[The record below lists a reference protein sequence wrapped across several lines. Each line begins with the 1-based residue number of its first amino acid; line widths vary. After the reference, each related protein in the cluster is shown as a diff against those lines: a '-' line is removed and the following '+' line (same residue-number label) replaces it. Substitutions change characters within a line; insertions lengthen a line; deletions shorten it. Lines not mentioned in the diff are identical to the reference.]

1 MLVKKDRLN
10 QMHIATNTSSGK
22 IDISSEKI
30 TAEIAKEF
38 SNILENGDLVFL
50 IGDMGV
56 GKTTFV
62 RYLINEFQKKNN
74 FELTEVTSPT
84 FNILNEYQ
92 IGDLNIKHYDLYRL
106 KEFNEINNLGILDDA
121 KNSLILIEWPKL
133 LLNNLTDFTMLSFSY
148 SKDCLLYTSPSPR
161 DLSTSRMP
169 SSA

>member
-1 MLVKKDRLN
+1 
-10 QMHIATNTSSGK
+10 MHIATNTSSGK

-38 SNILENGDLVFL
+38 SNIFENGDLVFL
-50 IGDMGV
+50 LGDMGV

-62 RYLINEFQKKNN
+62 RYLINELQKKNN

-84 FNILNEYQ
+84 FNILN
-92 IGDLNIKHYDLYRL
+92 
-106 KEFNEINNLGILDDA
+106 
-121 KNSLILIEWPKL
+121 
-133 LLNNLTDFTMLSFSY
+133 
-148 SKDCLLYTSPSPR
+148 DCLLYTSPSPR

>member
-1 MLVKKDRLN
+1 
-10 QMHIATNTSSGK
+10 MHIATNTSSGK

-38 SNILENGDLVFL
+38 SNIFENGDLVFL
-50 IGDMGV
+50 TGDMGV

-92 IGDLNIKHYDLYRL
+92 VGDLNIKHYDLYRL
-106 KEFNEINNLGILDDA
+106 KKFNEINNLGILDDV
-121 KNSLILIEWPKL
+121 KNSLILIEWPTL
-133 LLNNLTDFTMLSFSY
+133 LLNNQRDFIKLSFSY
-148 SKDCLLYTSPSPR
+148 SKDYLKRELHYENLIKNVS
-161 DLSTSRMP
+161 
-169 SSA
+169 

>member
-1 MLVKKDRLN
+1 
-10 QMHIATNTSSGK
+10 MHIATNTSSGK

-38 SNILENGDLVFL
+38 SNIFENGDLVFL
-50 IGDMGV
+50 TGDMGV

-92 IGDLNIKHYDLYRL
+92 VGDLNIKHYDLYRL
-106 KEFNEINNLGILDDA
+106 KEFNEINNLGILDDV
-121 KNSLILIEWPKL
+121 KNSLILIEWPTL
-133 LLNNLTDFTMLSFSY
+133 LLNNQRDFIKLSFSY
-148 SKDCLLYTSPSPR
+148 SKDYLKRELHYENLIKNVS
-161 DLSTSRMP
+161 
-169 SSA
+169 

>member
-1 MLVKKDRLN
+1 
-10 QMHIATNTSSGK
+10 MHIATNTSSGK

-74 FELTEVTSPT
+74 FEFQPIVVKPKNTINSTE
-84 FNILNEYQ
+84 
-92 IGDLNIKHYDLYRL
+92 
-106 KEFNEINNLGILDDA
+106 
-121 KNSLILIEWPKL
+121 LI
-133 LLNNLTDFTMLSFSY
+133 T
-148 SKDCLLYTSPSPR
+148 LLYFPF
-161 DLSTSRMP
+161 
-169 SSA
+169 